1 MKDLRIVIVSWNAQD
16 YIARCLES
24 LPAACEGLSWDCI
37 VVDNNS
43 GDRTVQVVTEVSK
56 KIAKIDVIVNKTNF
70 GFAYACN
77 QGAAH
82 HSAKYV
88 LLLNADTVCP
98 AGTLA
103 QLVAAANRNPEAGI
117 IGPKLVDP
125 DGSYQPSVH
134 RFPALRDQSL
144 ILLKLHHVFKRAP
157 SLQKY
162 FALDLDVK
170 LPQSVDQVMGAC
182 FLVRA
187 ACWEQL
193 KGLDTLYF
201 IWFEEVD
208 ACKRAI
214 QKGWK
219 VWYEPTVAVVHHG
232 GLAFAK
238 VFSFRRQQ
246 YFNNSLRK
254 YMKRWHGF
262 RAWMTVTALS
272 PVSLAMSAVLTVFK
286 VAPSTKKLLRENSQN
301 SESHILT
308 ALAGSRRIKFYGGG
322 TNTLSRW
329 FVFIVA
335 LELVSAVAQG
345 HLILNGIIAVIA
357 GLTVAWLS
365 YKRPAVGLAI
375 VLTELMIGGFGY
387 LLNLQLNIF
396 VRGISLRMIL
406 MAGFFGGWGLNAM
419 TAKIWKYWKTKELF
433 ILQVWF
439 FVGGMV
445 LGGLIRG
452 LQTGQHFIF
461 QDLNAWLFLPYF
473 IPVLDVAHRFADDL
487 KKQVANSAV
496 AALLWLPIKAL
507 LTLYVFTH
515 SLPIADWFYA
525 WVRDTRVGEITPIG
539 DFAYRIFFQ
548 SMVYGGLAMGFIFA
562 WWIEKGAWRNKI
574 ERKQNNPTEV
584 NARILTLVIVT
595 LSGTSVFLSLSRSFW
610 LGLSVGIFSVA
621 ILGLKSIKNSN
632 LKTNLFKI
640 LKAVTVGLATCVCAL
655 GLIFFVWRLP
665 IPDVPNGSIW
675 DLFTGRA
682 STNDPATAS
691 RWNLWP
697 AMWQKIASE
706 PILGHGLGSTVTYR
720 SQDPRVLQ
728 TNPDGMYT
736 TNAFE
741 WGWLSF
747 WIKFGIFGIL
757 IMGWL
762 MVSIAWRVWKSD
774 YDWWIRVGVVGG
786 TVAISVIHFWTP
798 YLDHPLGLAWIIGIE
813 GLLAVKREEETPHV
827 VLL

>member
-43 GDRTVQVVTEVSK
+43 SDRTVEVVTGISK
-56 KIAKIDVIVNKTNF
+56 KNAKIDVIINKTNF

-77 QGAAH
+77 QGAANH
-82 HSAKYV
+82 NAKYV
-88 LLLNADTVCP
+88 LLLNADTECP
-98 AGTLA
+98 AESLA
-103 QLVAAANRNPEAGI
+103 HLVAAANRNPEAGI

-134 RFPALRDQSL
+134 RFPTLRDQSL
-144 ILLKLHHVFKRAP
+144 ILLKLHHVFKRAT

-162 FALDLDVK
+162 FALDLDLK

-187 ACWEQL
+187 DCWEQL

-201 IWFEEVD
+201 VWFEEVD

-232 GLAFAK
+232 GLAFARD
-238 VFSFRRQQ
+238 FSFRRQQ

-262 RAWMTVTALS
+262 GAWIVITAIA
-272 PVSLAMSAVLTVFK
+272 PFSLAMSAVLTVFK
-286 VAPSTKKLLRENSQN
+286 VAPATKRLLRDSSQN
-301 SESHILT
+301 SKFHIP
-308 ALAGSRRIKFYGGG
+308 
-322 TNTLSRW
+322 NTLSKW
-329 FVFIVA
+329 FILIFA
-335 LELVSAVAQG
+335 LELISAVAQG

-357 GLTVAWLS
+357 GLTVTWLS

-387 LLNLQLNIF
+387 LLNLPLNLF
-396 VRGISLRMIL
+396 VRWVSLRMIL
-406 MAGFFGGWGLNAM
+406 MAGFIGGWGLNAM
-419 TAKIWKYWKTKELF
+419 ISKVWKYWKTKELF
-433 ILQVWF
+433 ILQVWV
-439 FVGGMV
+439 FVGGIV
-445 LGGLIRG
+445 LGGFIRG

-461 QDLNAWLFLPYF
+461 QDINAWFFLLYF

-487 KKQVANSAV
+487 KKQVSNSSV
-496 AALLWLPIKAL
+496 AALLWLPIKVL
-507 LTLYVFTH
+507 LTFYVFTH
-515 SLPIADWFYA
+515 ALPIADWFYT

-548 SMVYGGLAMGFIFA
+548 STIYGALAISFVFA
-562 WWIEKGAWRNKI
+562 WWIEKGAWRSKDD
-574 ERKQNNPTEV
+574 RKQNDIVETGV
-584 NARILTLVIVT
+584 RILSLVTVT
-595 LSGTSVFLSLSRSFW
+595 LCGAAIFLSLSRSFW
-610 LGLSVGIFSVA
+610 LGLSVGLFSIA
-621 ILGLKSIKNSN
+621 MLGLTSVKNSN

-640 LKAVTVGLATCVCAL
+640 LKAVMVGMAACVCAL

-665 IPDVPNGSIW
+665 IPNAPSGSIW
-675 DLFTGRA
+675 DLFIGRA
-682 STNDPATAS
+682 STGDPASAS

-697 AMWQKIASE
+697 AMWQQIASE

-736 TNAFE
+736 TSAFE

-762 MVSIAWRVWKSD
+762 MISIAWRVWKSD

-786 TVAISVIHFWTP
+786 TIAISVVHFLTP
-798 YLDHPLGLAWIIGIE
+798 YLDHPLGFAWIIGIE
-813 GLLAVKREEETPHV
+813 GLLAVKREKETPHV